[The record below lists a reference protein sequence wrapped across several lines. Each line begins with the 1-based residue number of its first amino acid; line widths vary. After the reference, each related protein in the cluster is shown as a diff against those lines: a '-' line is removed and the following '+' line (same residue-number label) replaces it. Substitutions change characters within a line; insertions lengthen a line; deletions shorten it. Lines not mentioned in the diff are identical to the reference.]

1 MKILI
6 LEDEEIIARHL
17 EGLVKQCPQP
27 VEVLSVIPS
36 VQEALHWLRTHPS
49 PDLILMD
56 IHLEDD
62 LVFALFDSIDLTV
75 PVIFTTAYDEY
86 VIQAFKVNS
95 IDYLLKPIQYETLAA
110 AFDKYHTF
118 ERHFTRTLP
127 ANMAPLLAQLKVK
140 EYKDRFMVTLGN
152 KIQSIPTNDIAYFF
166 LEEKMTF
173 LVTDKGARLP
183 INYSLDLLSQVLDP
197 HEFFR
202 VNRQYYIAH
211 RAIQAA
217 HHYSTGKLKL
227 ELQPSPK
234 EMVFV
239 SGDRLTPFKE
249 WLGK

>member
-17 EGLVKQCPQP
+17 EGLVRQYPRSA
-27 VEVLSVIPS
+27 EVLSVIPS
-36 VQEALHWLRTHPS
+36 VQVALHWLRIHPP

-95 IDYLLKPIQYETLAA
+95 IDYLLKPIQYEALAA
-110 AFDKYHTF
+110 ALDKYHTL
-118 ERHFTRTLP
+118 EKHFSRTST
-127 ANMAPLLAQLKVK
+127 AYMASLLTQLKIK

-152 KIQSIPTNDIAYFF
+152 KIQSIATNDIAYFF

-173 LVTDKGARLP
+173 LVTDKGTKLP

-197 HEFFR
+197 RDFFR

-211 RAIQAA
+211 RAIHAA

-227 ELQPSPK
+227 ELQPSTK